1 MGQNDYIKAM
11 LGTAPAGRQ
20 AGTQKMSNP
29 ALKQIS
35 TNGALLI
42 QNVSK
47 LSETLRNITRNW
59 GA

>member
-1 MGQNDYIKAM
+1 MSSNDQIKSM
-11 LGTAPAGRQ
+11 LGTAPTGQRT
-20 AGTQKMSNP
+20 GTQKVSNP

-42 QNVSK
+42 QNISK
-47 LSETLRNITRNW
+47 LSQTLRSLTSSW